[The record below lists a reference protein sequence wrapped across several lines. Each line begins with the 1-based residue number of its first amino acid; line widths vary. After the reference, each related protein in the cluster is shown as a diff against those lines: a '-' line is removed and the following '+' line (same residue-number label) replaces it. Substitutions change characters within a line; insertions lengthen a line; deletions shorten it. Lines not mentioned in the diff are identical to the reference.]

1 LVIIGFDMCVFCKK
15 HKKRAYDENCRKVP
29 QSVIHIAQPK
39 IETNPKISYNKP
51 ACKLR
56 QNNKRNQRKEN
67 PFGVCVICDMNQPEN
82 NRRAIHEKRKPTL
95 PFLFGKNGFQHIFSS
110 QT

>member
-1 LVIIGFDMCVFCKK
+1 MCVFCKK
-15 HKKRAYDENCRKVP
+15 HKKRAYDENCRKLP

-56 QNNKRNQRKEN
+56 QNNKRCQNKEN
-67 PFGVCVICDMNQPEN
+67 PFGVCIITNVYQPKN
-82 NRRAIHEKRKPTL
+82 NCGTIHEKRKPAL
-95 PFLFGKNGFQHIFSS
+95 PFLFGKDRFQHIFSS